1 MFYIVGLGNPGEEY
15 TATRHNTGRIILAD
29 FIKKNCKEG
38 LEFDKKINALVC
50 EGRVGKESFTVIFP
64 ETFMN
69 KSGSALKP
77 LMSKL
82 LKKKKVMVKG
92 KKKEVMM
99 AENLIVVHDDIDM
112 PLGKMKMC
120 FNRGSGG
127 HRGVE
132 SIMRALKTEAFAR
145 IKVGICP
152 ATPTGKLK
160 KPDSAKL
167 LDFIVGKFSP
177 KEIEVVKKNS
187 KKVAEALTTTLSES
201 FEKAMSEFN

>member
-1 MFYIVGLGNPGEEY
+1 
-15 TATRHNTGRIILAD
+15 
-29 FIKKNCKEG
+29 
-38 LEFDKKINALVC
+38 
-50 EGRVGKESFTVIFP
+50 
-64 ETFMN
+64 MN
-69 KSGSALKP
+69 KSGISLKP
-77 LMSKL
+77 LMSKI
-82 LKKKKVMVKG
+82 LKKKKVMVKC
-92 KKKEVMM
+92 KKKEVVM

-132 SIMRALKTEAFAR
+132 SIMRTLKTEAFAR

-160 KPDSAKL
+160 KPDNDKL
-167 LDFIVGKFSP
+167 LNFIVGKFSP

-187 KKVAEALTTTLSES
+187 KKVAEALTTTLAES

>member
-1 MFYIVGLGNPGEEY
+1 MFYIIGLGNPGEEY
-15 TATRHNTGRIILAD
+15 ATTRHNTGRLILAD
-29 FIKKNCKEG
+29 FIKKNCKG
-38 LEFDKKINALVC
+38 DLEFNKKINALTC
-50 EGRVGKESFTVIFP
+50 EGKVGKEGFMIIFP

-69 KSGSALKP
+69 KSGGALKP

-92 KKKEVMM
+92 KKKDVMM
-99 AENLIVVHDDIDM
+99 AESLVVVHDDIDM

-132 SIMRALKTEAFAR
+132 SIMKNLKTEAFAR

-160 KPDSAKL
+160 KPDNAKL

-177 KEIEVVKKNS
+177 KETEVVKKNS
-187 KKVAEALTTTLSES
+187 KKVAEALTATLSES